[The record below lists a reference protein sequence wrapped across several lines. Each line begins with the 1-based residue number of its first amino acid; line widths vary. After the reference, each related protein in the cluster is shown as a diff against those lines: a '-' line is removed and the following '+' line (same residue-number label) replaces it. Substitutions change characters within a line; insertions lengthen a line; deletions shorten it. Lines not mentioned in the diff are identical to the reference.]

1 MKIFKICD
9 FEKIEIGK
17 SFRVGDVIIARV
29 ISLGDTNSYF
39 LSCAE
44 NELGV
49 VIAYSESGSRMVP
62 ISWNEMQ
69 CPTTMQKEMR
79 KVAKIQPDFINYV
92 EPKEEEDDEN
102 MSDENDS

>member
-1 MKIFKICD
+1 
-9 FEKIEIGK
+9 
-17 SFRVGDVIIARV
+17 V

-49 VIAYSESGSRMVP
+49 VIAYSESGNFFIITLYSETNGFVKMINFFLKGVRMVP

-69 CPTTMQKEMR
+69 CPVTMQKEYR
-79 KVAKIQPDFINYV
+79 KVAKVHPEFLEYIEQTN
-92 EPKEEEDDEN
+92 DETN
-102 MSDENDS
+102 NEKSMQE